1 MADPTN
7 IKLDASTMEKVD
19 EQLVRD
25 DWLQD
30 KWDDK
35 KIIETTKELESYL
48 LHKYVAPEYVDNS
61 TTTASIIKEEKK
73 NTVSLAQKR
82 EDLQKEGLC
91 S

>member
-1 MADPTN
+1 MTDQTTT
-7 IKLDASTMEKVD
+7 KLDASTMEKVD

-48 LHKYVAPEYVDNS
+48 LHKYVAPELAANS
-61 TTTASIIKEEKK
+61 TATASTIKDDKK
-73 NTVSLAQKR
+73 NP
-82 EDLQKEGLC
+82 
-91 S
+91 